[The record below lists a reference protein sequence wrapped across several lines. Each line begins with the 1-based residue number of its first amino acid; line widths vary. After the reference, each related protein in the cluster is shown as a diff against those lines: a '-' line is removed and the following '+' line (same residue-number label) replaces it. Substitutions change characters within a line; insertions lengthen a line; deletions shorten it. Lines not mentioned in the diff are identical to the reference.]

1 MNQDTICAIATAQ
14 GGAIGCIR
22 VSGPDAIEITSRIFT
37 PARKGKKLKDA
48 KPYTLTFGHIHEEEN
63 IIDEV
68 LVSLFRAPHS
78 YTGEDSTEIMCH
90 GSSYILQKV
99 LQLLIGNGCRL
110 AAPGEYTQRA
120 FLGGKMDLSQ
130 AEAVADLIASTSA
143 ATHRLAMSQMRGGF
157 SKELASLR
165 DQLLHFTSL
174 IELELDFSDH
184 EELEFAD
191 RSELCLLADGIE
203 QVISRLVQSFS
214 VGNAIKNGV
223 PVAIIGETNA
233 GKSTL
238 LNMLGGL
245 DRPSAGQLF
254 VDGKNLLKFTDK
266 DYVDYKRSTVGF
278 VWQNNARNLVP
289 YLTAVQ
295 NVELPMLLQGR
306 KKRRE
311 RALELLDKVGL
322 LKRKNSRLDQMS
334 GGEQQRVAIAIALAN
349 NPKLLL
355 ADEPTGSVDT
365 KTSNVILD
373 IFKELNRTEGLT
385 IVIVT
390 HDVKLARH
398 IDRVVA
404 IRDGR
409 TSSEI
414 VRRRSYKE
422 DLAELNAQSE
432 AVDVVK
438 TEAENDEDFTHEEL
452 VVLDRAGR
460 LQLPKDYMDQ
470 MGLHGGDRV
479 KVELDGEEKKLY
491 LLKSDV

>member
-1 MNQDTICAIATAQ
+1 MTAADISSDDKIIAHRNDEYMIKCENLVKIYKTSEIEVVALQGLDLLVKRGELMAI
-14 GGAIGCIR
+14 
-22 VSGPDAIEITSRIFT
+22 
-37 PARKGKKLKDA
+37 
-48 KPYTLTFGHIHEEEN
+48 
-63 IIDEV
+63 
-68 LVSLFRAPHS
+68 
-78 YTGEDSTEIMCH
+78 
-90 GSSYILQKV
+90 
-99 LQLLIGNGCRL
+99 
-110 AAPGEYTQRA
+110 
-120 FLGGKMDLSQ
+120 
-130 AEAVADLIASTSA
+130 
-143 ATHRLAMSQMRGGF
+143 
-157 SKELASLR
+157 
-165 DQLLHFTSL
+165 
-174 IELELDFSDH
+174 
-184 EELEFAD
+184 
-191 RSELCLLADGIE
+191 
-203 QVISRLVQSFS
+203 
-214 VGNAIKNGV
+214 VGNSGS
-223 PVAIIGETNA
+223 

-254 VDGKNLLKFTDK
+254 VDGKNLLKFSDK

-422 DLAELNAQSE
+422 DLAELDAQSE
-432 AVDVVK
+432 AIK

>member
-1 MNQDTICAIATAQ
+1 MTAADISSDDKIIAHRNDEYMIKCENLVKIYKTSEIEVVALQGLDLLVKRGELMAI
-14 GGAIGCIR
+14 
-22 VSGPDAIEITSRIFT
+22 
-37 PARKGKKLKDA
+37 
-48 KPYTLTFGHIHEEEN
+48 
-63 IIDEV
+63 
-68 LVSLFRAPHS
+68 
-78 YTGEDSTEIMCH
+78 
-90 GSSYILQKV
+90 
-99 LQLLIGNGCRL
+99 
-110 AAPGEYTQRA
+110 
-120 FLGGKMDLSQ
+120 
-130 AEAVADLIASTSA
+130 
-143 ATHRLAMSQMRGGF
+143 
-157 SKELASLR
+157 
-165 DQLLHFTSL
+165 
-174 IELELDFSDH
+174 
-184 EELEFAD
+184 
-191 RSELCLLADGIE
+191 
-203 QVISRLVQSFS
+203 
-214 VGNAIKNGV
+214 VGNSGS
-223 PVAIIGETNA
+223 

-349 NPKLLL
+349 TPKLLL

-422 DLAELNAQSE
+422 DLAELDAQSE
-432 AVDVVK
+432 AIK